1 MYTCLNWDFIK
12 IKIALIST
20 QTNRGVMSKTT
31 SKAIGTYVIIGGG
44 IAGVSAAEAI
54 REVDKSGRIV
64 LICNEPELPYYRM
77 NLTRYLA
84 GDINVSSLP
93 LHPEDWY
100 RANSVELMLNT
111 VVDSIN
117 PANREVHIAGN
128 STIQY
133 DKLILANGAQPF
145 VPPFPGREL
154 KGVWTV
160 RTHSDADNILYCC
173 SLKMRVVCIGGGLL
187 GLENAGALAK
197 RGADVTVIETFD
209 WLLPRQLPK
218 EGGKQL
224 EKLILKMGVKVVT
237 GGKVKAMRGDEVV
250 EAVSFEDGT
259 ELPASLVLITTGVA
273 SDTKLAKA
281 TGLKVNKGVVV
292 DEYMRTSEPDIYAAG
307 DNTECNGKLYG
318 LWAPAKAQGI
328 VAGHNAAGK
337 EDVFPELPPSAKLK
351 VLGIDL
357 FSIGQIT
364 PSEPQDLLIS
374 DATGENYTGYV
385 LRNGK
390 LIGASLLGDVSLAAE
405 AKAAINSGTLLA
417 PESEKTLTVSTV
429 NTLLRSNYS

>member
-1 MYTCLNWDFIK
+1 
-12 IKIALIST
+12 
-20 QTNRGVMSKTT
+20 MSKAT
-31 SKAIGTYVIIGGG
+31 SEAISTYVIIGGG

-54 REVDKSGRIV
+54 REVDKAGKII

-93 LHPEDWY
+93 LHPDAWY
-100 RANSVELMLNT
+100 QTNAVELMLNT

-117 PANREVHIAGN
+117 PASKEVHLANNG
-128 STIQY
+128 TIQY
-133 DKLILANGAQPF
+133 DKLVLANGAQPF
-145 VPPFPGREL
+145 VPPFPGRDL

-173 SLKMRVVCIGGGLL
+173 SLRMRVVCIGGGLL

-224 EKLILKMGVKVVT
+224 EKLISKMGIKVLT
-237 GGKVKAMRGDEVV
+237 GGKVKEMRGGESVK
-250 EAVSFEDGT
+250 AVAFEDGS
-259 ELPASLVLITTGVA
+259 ELPADLVLITTGVA
-273 SDTKLAKA
+273 SDTKLARA
-281 TGLKVNKGVVV
+281 AGLKVNKGVIV
-292 DEYMRTSEPDIYAAG
+292 DEKMHTSEPDILAAG
-307 DNTECNGKLYG
+307 DNSECNGKLYG
-318 LWAPAKAQGI
+318 LWMPAKSQGT

-337 EDVFPELPPSAKLK
+337 NDVFPELPPSAKLK

-357 FSIGQIT
+357 FSIGQIA
-364 PSEPQDLLIS
+364 PSDPKDILVHE
-374 DATGENYTGYV
+374 AKGEGFTGFV
-385 LRNGK
+385 LRDGK
-390 LIGASLLGDVSLAAE
+390 LIGASLLGDVELADEVKYAV
-405 AKAAINSGTLLA
+405 NSGMMI
-417 PESEKTLTVSTV
+417 PSEPGETLTVAKI
-429 NTLLRSNYS
+429 NAALRAKTS